1 MATSSRV
8 IGRAVVLGLLGLLL
22 LAFGAPASAE
32 DAATISHV
40 EATDEGV
47 QILVSVPAGAEVDL
61 DQVSVTISGD
71 EASST
76 AALASSGSTVR
87 RTTVLAIDTSLTMRG
102 ARFAA
107 AKAAAEAYLDAVP
120 DNVYVGIVTWD
131 DHVERALEPS
141 LDRDAARSIV
151 EGLALARQTMLFDG
165 VIEAVD
171 MATSE
176 EGQAS
181 VLLLSDG
188 LNTSDTPLDDVIAAI
203 TSTDVLVQAVALEQ
217 SAHESGPLKA
227 MATAGKGELI
237 NADPET
243 LRQTF
248 AAEADALARQVLVTA
263 QVPDGIS
270 ATEAQVAVSL
280 PAGGS
285 TLQAQAF
292 VPIQGA
298 AQPDTTDRFRGR
310 PARRHTAQRHA
321 RRLGR
326 LRRRVPRDDRLC
338 GLDVHGETRSPERR
352 GPDRAAHRWRRPGRQ
367 AQEREGP

>member
-1 MATSSRV
+1 MVRFSRV
-8 IGRAVVLGLLGLLL
+8 LGRAVILGLLGLLL

-47 QILVSVPAGAEVDL
+47 QILVSVPAGTEVDL
-61 DQVSVTISGD
+61 DQVSVTISGE

-76 AALASSGSTVR
+76 ATLASSGSTVR
-87 RTTVLAIDTSLTMRG
+87 RTMVLAIDTSLTMTG

-151 EGLALARQTMLFDG
+151 EDLALARQTMLFDG

-203 TSTDVLVQAVALEQ
+203 AATDVLVQAVALEQ

-263 QVPDGIS
+263 QIPDGLS

-280 PAGGS
+280 PAGGI

-298 AQPDTTDRFRGR
+298 AQPDKPTASADGPLVEVPHNLMLVGVGALGVGFLGMIVVVAWMATAKPAPLTAEDRIAQHTGGGD
-310 PARRHTAQRHA
+310 PAA
-321 RRLGR
+321 
-326 LRRRVPRDDRLC
+326 
-338 GLDVHGETRSPERR
+338 
-352 GPDRAAHRWRRPGRQ
+352 Q